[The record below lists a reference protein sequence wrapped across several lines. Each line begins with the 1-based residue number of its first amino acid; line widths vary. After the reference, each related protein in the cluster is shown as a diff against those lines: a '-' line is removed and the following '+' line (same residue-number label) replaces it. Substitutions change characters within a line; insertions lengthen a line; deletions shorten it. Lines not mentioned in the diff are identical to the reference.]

1 MRVLIA
7 TCTVDYSG
15 RLSAHLDPATRV
27 IMAKAD
33 GSILIHSDGGSYKP
47 LNWMNAPCTVTVE
60 VPESDEEV
68 DGVTEVWTVQADKKD
83 DRLVISIHDI
93 VSDVNVDLGED
104 PGLVKD
110 GAAGVVYV
118 VATYGEQIVAW
129 AKKVLASLPKCPCC
143 KEEPKAVEETAAE
156 EAPAEEPAEEVPA
169 EAPAE
174 EVPTEEPAAEVTV
187 NANEPVAEEAD
198 FAE

>member
-1 MRVLIA
+1 MKTFNVIAKVLA
-7 TCTVDYSG
+7 
-15 RLSAHLDPATRV
+15 A
-27 IMAKAD
+27 
-33 GSILIHSDGGSYKP
+33 
-47 LNWMNAPCTVTVE
+47 
-60 VPESDEEV
+60 
-68 DGVTEVWTVQADKKD
+68 
-83 DRLVISIHDI
+83 LVA
-93 VSDVNVDLGED
+93 
-104 PGLVKD
+104 
-110 GAAGVVYV
+110 AAGVVYV

-156 EAPAEEPAEEVPA
+156 EEPAEEVPA